1 MGQYWLVLVGT
12 WAVWCSIG
20 SLWGGIRQY
29 LVVMGQYREVLMT
42 LGRYGA
48 VLAST
53 LWYLVSVGRYW
64 LVLGVTGSV

>member
-12 WAVWCSIG
+12 GAVWCSIG

-42 LGRYGA
+42 LGQYGA
-48 VLAST
+48 AST
-53 LWYLVSVGRYW
+53 WWYLVGVGHYW
-64 LVLGVTGSV
+64 LVLGVAGSV